1 MTTSIKQSA
10 IIFAISQIF
19 AIFSL
24 NSWAQQDR
32 LSTDRATRVGALSGQ
47 LHWHDEAGRKRYE
60 AVKDQVTQ
68 TLLSEIDGYIGESFD
83 PRSATAEQVQ
93 KGVDAFLGYREGG
106 LFNNI
111 VFLADLPDG
120 HFLIIGIEI
129 WRGGSVNGED
139 AISFRAYANSGGKFV
154 HVASVNDL
162 TDSGV
167 ASLFAKALP
176 TPPVAGQF
184 WFIAWADVPP
194 LAPFKVAMRL
204 YAFDGKDFRTAW
216 NPENVIASSVP
227 DAVQT
232 ASGGF
237 IVNRMPD
244 FQSQLILHE
253 QYSVSA
259 DGPKKIVEWTTQR
272 E

>member
-1 MTTSIKQSA
+1 
-10 IIFAISQIF
+10 
-19 AIFSL
+19 
-24 NSWAQQDR
+24 
-32 LSTDRATRVGALSGQ
+32 
-47 LHWHDEAGRKRYE
+47 
-60 AVKDQVTQ
+60 VKDQVTQ